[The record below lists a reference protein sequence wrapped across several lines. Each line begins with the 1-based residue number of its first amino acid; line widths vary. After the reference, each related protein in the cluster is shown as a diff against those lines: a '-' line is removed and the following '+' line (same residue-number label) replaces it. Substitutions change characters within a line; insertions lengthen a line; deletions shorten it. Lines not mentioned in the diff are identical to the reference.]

1 VTATLD
7 ELGRARGT
15 DKSSYHHDYL
25 CVYDELL
32 APLRDKPITF
42 LELGVCYGLSIHMW
56 ADYFTHPDTVI
67 HGIDN
72 GSYGSFQGEL
82 PPNVMLYEGDQAQ
95 KPPDWLS
102 PQLDIVIDDAS
113 HDPAKT
119 EASFRLWF
127 QAVRPGGIYVVE
139 DISERDIGFLNG
151 LVWGIANRN
160 GEFGIEWIRFSH
172 DLCIMRKSSGVVVA
186 NGDTPGVIVV
196 ASPPKK
202 HLWTGS

>member
-1 VTATLD
+1 MTASLD

-15 DKSSYHHDYL
+15 DKSSYHHNYL
-25 CVYDELL
+25 RLYDELFGS
-32 APLRDKPITF
+32 LRDKPVAL
-42 LELGVCYGLSIHMW
+42 LELGVCFGLSMHMW

-72 GSYGSFQGEL
+72 HSYGEFQGEQ
-82 PPNVMLYEGDQAQ
+82 PSNVVLWDGDQAER
-95 KPPDWLS
+95 PAGWPN
-102 PQLDIVIDDAS
+102 PILDVVIDDAS
-113 HDPAKT
+113 HDPVKT

-127 QAVRPGGIYVVE
+127 KAVRPGGIYVVE

-151 LVWGIANRN
+151 LVWGIANRG
-160 GEFGIEWIRFSH
+160 GEFGIEWVRFSH

-186 NGDTPGVIVV
+186 NGDAPGVILV